1 MALALL
7 NHGPFFLRG
16 SLELRTHFEPASET
30 ERVDKDSDEVEED
43 YPPADLPA
51 GEAPAMYGGNR
62 PTSALDGEAQPPQ
75 LYQHHLSLQLG
86 ALRQETNRSAGMGL
100 WPTPARQSV

>member
-7 NHGPFFLRG
+7 NHGPFLLCGF
-16 SLELRTHFEPASET
+16 SELRTHFEPASET
-30 ERVDKDSDEVEED
+30 ERVEKDSDEMEED
-43 YPPADLPA
+43 DPRADLPA
-51 GEAPAMYGGNR
+51 GEAPAMYSGNR

-86 ALRQETNRSAGMGL
+86 ELRQETNRSAGMGL
-100 WPTPARQSV
+100 